1 MLLWQL
7 WEMKLCVPAE
17 EQSDAGSENATSGD
31 RTKAQTE
38 AEGIW
43 PKHRQVQEVTGQIHG
58 RGIHLQLLTKK
69 WPLLS
74 NLCRKGLQGKEL
86 LGPC

>member
-17 EQSDAGSENATSGD
+17 EQSDAVSENATSGD

-38 AEGIW
+38 AEGI
-43 PKHRQVQEVTGQIHG
+43 
-58 RGIHLQLLTKK
+58 
-69 WPLLS
+69 
-74 NLCRKGLQGKEL
+74 
-86 LGPC
+86 